1 MAMIRDK
8 PVHLTTEV
16 YRMLWLLA
24 KAEPRPETE
33 RDSKPYSM
41 SEGIQMAT
49 PDEIADQLLR
59 QAIREQYPRLLEY
72 QAAQKQLEKDII
84 TEIRNKQSER
94 KPQENP

>member
-1 MAMIRDK
+1 MAIRDK

-24 KAEPRPETE
+24 KAEPEPERTSNDTCP
-33 RDSKPYSM
+33 R
-41 SEGIQMAT
+41 AT

-84 TEIRNKQSER
+84 TEIRNKLSER
-94 KPQENP
+94 KP

>member
-1 MAMIRDK
+1 
-8 PVHLTTEV
+8 
-16 YRMLWLLA
+16 
-24 KAEPRPETE
+24 
-33 RDSKPYSM
+33 M

-84 TEIRNKQSER
+84 AEIRNKQLER
-94 KPQENP
+94 KPQEST

>member
-1 MAMIRDK
+1 MVMIRDK

-24 KAEPRPETE
+24 KAEPRPE
-33 RDSKPYSM
+33 SSA
-41 SEGIQMAT
+41 QLAT

-59 QAIREQYPRLLEY
+59 QTIREQYPRLLEY

-84 TEIRNKQSER
+84 TEIRNKTFERRIESVSER
-94 KPQENP
+94 VKPSSDTIT

>member
-1 MAMIRDK
+1 MGQIRDK

-33 RDSKPYSM
+33 RDSM
-41 SEGIQMAT
+41 SAGIQMAT

-59 QAIREQYPRLLEY
+59 QTIREQYPRLLEY
-72 QAAQKQLEKDII
+72 EAAQKQLEKDII

-94 KPQENP
+94 RTLETP

>member
-1 MAMIRDK
+1 MAIRDK

-24 KAEPRPETE
+24 KAEQDFRPAVTNV
-33 RDSKPYSM
+33 RDL
-41 SEGIQMAT
+41 QMVT

-59 QAIREQYPRLLEY
+59 QTIREQYPRLLEY

-84 TEIRNKQSER
+84 TEIRNKQLER
-94 KPQENP
+94 KPV

>member
-24 KAEPRPETE
+24 KAEPDFRPAATNV
-33 RDSKPYSM
+33 RDL
-41 SEGIQMAT
+41 QMVT

-84 TEIRNKQSER
+84 TEIRNKLSER
-94 KPQENP
+94 KPA